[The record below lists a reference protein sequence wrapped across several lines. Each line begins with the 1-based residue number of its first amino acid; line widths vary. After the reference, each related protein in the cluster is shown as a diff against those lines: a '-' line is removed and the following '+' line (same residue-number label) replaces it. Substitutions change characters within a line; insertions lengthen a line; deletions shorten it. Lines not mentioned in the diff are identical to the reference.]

1 MMCDR
6 GYGDGCGEGY
16 GDADG
21 RGWGA
26 GKGVGNGLKSPRDRR
41 SYNYGRGDPNPDN
54 QLSARGVPEDTSC
67 TRLLADNNPDI
78 NFYICQLQLLKG
90 RSL

>member
-21 RGWGA
+21 RGWGC
-26 GKGVGNGLKSPRDRR
+26 GKGFGNGIKSARDRR
-41 SYNYGRGDPNPDN
+41 SYNYGRGDPNPNN
-54 QLSARGVPEDTSC
+54 QLSARGLPEDPSC
-67 TRLLADNNPDI
+67 TRLLSYQYPDI

-90 RSL
+90 KSP